1 MPIKKSR
8 KTVWIVL
15 AIILLAAFVENGCA
29 QARWASLRI
38 RRGMT
43 VSQALQVS
51 GDWSWGFAYS
61 ERSAPE
67 PPVQLPF
74 GRLDISLGGDQH
86 QRFASLDEVA
96 QAVNRQM
103 TGHPWRMSLT
113 YLGAMRYSFAVSF
126 RRTRQGTTRLG
137 HLVYAVV
144 GVISPLHS
152 QPSGKLP
159 WGRLSEAVV
168 GVNACFRQ

>member
-1 MPIKKSR
+1 MPIRKSR

-15 AIILLAAFVENGCA
+15 AVILLAAFVENGCV

-67 PPVQLPF
+67 PPVQLP
-74 GRLDISLGGDQH
+74 LG
-86 QRFASLDEVA
+86 ASTSPWEA
-96 QAVNRQM
+96 TNANAS
-103 TGHPWRMSLT
+103 HPWT
-113 YLGAMRYSFAVSF
+113 
-126 RRTRQGTTRLG
+126 
-137 HLVYAVV
+137 
-144 GVISPLHS
+144 
-152 QPSGKLP
+152 K
-159 WGRLSEAVV
+159 
-168 GVNACFRQ
+168 

>member
-15 AIILLAAFVENGCA
+15 AVVLLAAFVENGCA
-29 QARWASLRI
+29 QAGWASLRI

-61 ERSAPE
+61 ERFAPE
-67 PPVQLPF
+67 SPVQLPF
-74 GRLDISLGGDQH
+74 GRLDISLGGDQR

-96 QAVNRQM
+96 QAVRGQ
-103 TGHPWRMSLT
+103 TCR
-113 YLGAMRYSFAVSF
+113 
-126 RRTRQGTTRLG
+126 
-137 HLVYAVV
+137 
-144 GVISPLHS
+144 
-152 QPSGKLP
+152 
-159 WGRLSEAVV
+159 
-168 GVNACFRQ
+168 

>member
-15 AIILLAAFVENGCA
+15 AVVLLAAFVENGCA
-29 QARWASLRI
+29 QAGWASLRI

-61 ERSAPE
+61 ERFAPE
-67 PPVQLPF
+67 SPPTSLWSPRHLPGRRPTPTLRIPGRSSPSRQSANDWPPVAHVADLSGSDALQF
-74 GRLDISLGGDQH
+74 RSL
-86 QRFASLDEVA
+86 L
-96 QAVNRQM
+96 
-103 TGHPWRMSLT
+103 
-113 YLGAMRYSFAVSF
+113 

-144 GVISPLHS
+144 GDKVRRERRWTSAGATPARELVRS
-152 QPSGKLP
+152 T
-159 WGRLSEAVV
+159 R
-168 GVNACFRQ
+168 